1 MTTESLMF
9 FWDGL
14 ELNLLRQLW
23 LAAAAVACCC
33 SCRNCC
39 RSAAGHWFLFNLQ
52 GRLDRKLFNTLC
64 VIDRQ
69 LGQICRTNC
78 VIYISS

>member
-1 MTTESLMF
+1 MESLMF

-33 SCRNCC
+33 SCGLLLQLWL
-39 RSAAGHWFLFNLQ
+39 AAAAVAIAVDLLQ
-52 GRLDRKLFNTLC
+52 DTGFFSIFRA
-64 VIDRQ
+64 V
-69 LGQICRTNC
+69 
-78 VIYISS
+78 